1 MTELVDIKQEQ
12 SEMFFFNAQVDQVD
26 QQTDSYQHC
35 KGLFSSKSRMFGTL
49 NDFHPFI
56 GTSDFS
62 AKKKPASIKTCAL
75 MNPKSTFLKEPFQTL
90 TEV

>member
-56 GTSDFS
+56 GTSDFC
-62 AKKKPASIKTCAL
+62 AKKKTGFDKDMCSYESE
-75 MNPKSTFLKEPFQTL
+75 NPHS
-90 TEV
+90 